1 MKANNF
7 FQTLDTTGREK
18 IKVDEQIAKKYFRR
32 YTNLQNDND
41 KINNLKLMNKEEQS
55 TFFAQQPNKYGA
67 KQKQDA
73 YIQQQQNIN
82 KVHRIPYIVQQQE
95 LPNVCDNNISTFI
108 SKRHKR
114 HTRQWIVS
122 GRIIVGNDF
131 ISVVE

>member
-18 IKVDEQIAKKYFRR
+18 MKVNEQIAQKYFRR

-41 KINNLKLMNKEEQS
+41 KIYNLKLMNNKEQS
-55 TFFAQQPNKYGA
+55 TLFTSKLHQYGI
-67 KQKQDA
+67 KQKANSQ
-73 YIQQQQNIN
+73 IQQQHNIN

-95 LPNVCDNNISTFI
+95 LPDVCDNNISTFI